1 MTTQLTTFVKEF
13 LAIIKGDDAEAKAQ
27 KAYRSAMSALKTQI
41 SSLEGDTIKFED
53 EVEEA
58 ESKFN
63 LAKVNSGEPIVD
75 RNKYVQNL
83 LVARRQL
90 IDAEEALE
98 NHLEKIEVLR
108 STFEEIQET
117 A

>member
-53 EVEEA
+53 DVEEA
-58 ESKFN
+58 KSKFN

-83 LVARRQL
+83 LVAKRQL

-108 STFEEIQET
+108 STFEEIQKT